1 AGATPATPA
10 TDTTTETP
18 TQDTEGAGAPG
29 GSRGGAMVRT
39 GLAAAAGAVI
49 GHQLAEHFDH
59 GQHEGAHDDSYA
71 LDEEHAG
78 RIFAA
83 ASEVDIDNLSRRLW
97 SRIRREMRTELL
109 VDRERAGSLADIR

>member
-1 AGATPATPA
+1 LL
-10 TDTTTETP
+10 
-18 TQDTEGAGAPG
+18 
-29 GSRGGAMVRT
+29 RT
-39 GLAAAAGAVI
+39 GLAAGAGAVI
-49 GHQLAEHFDH
+49 GHELAEHLHH

-71 LDEEHAG
+71 LDEEHAA